1 MIRADLLRRTG
12 AVVLGFGATAMIA
25 HAAHAQDSVAAFY
38 KGKTVTLN
46 VGFGPGGGYDAT
58 TRLVARY
65 LSKHIPG
72 HPAVVVANMPGAGSM
87 RVASHIYSVA
97 PKNGTVL
104 GVAATSIM
112 LEPLFGNKNAKYDPA
127 KFEWIGSMHND
138 TNACAVWKGA
148 GVGIKTLE
156 DLIKA
161 KKTIVFG
168 SLSPETETTRF
179 PMFLKH
185 VAKAPIKV
193 VHGYRGTKPVMMAAQ
208 KGEVDAT
215 CGMYE
220 SSVKT
225 AYRSELESG
234 DLKVV
239 FHVNLDKDK
248 IATFGDAAGVR
259 QFLKTDEMKKIGEI
273 LFRPT
278 SITRPIFA
286 PPGTPKD
293 RVAAL
298 RKALMD
304 TMKDPGTVADGKK
317 QNVDFEPMEGERIGQ
332 IMAGFQSTPK
342 ELIQKALALSKFE

>member
-1 MIRADLLRRTG
+1 MAGGSMVRRSGAIG
-12 AVVLGFGATAMIA
+12 AVFAVLAGLAP
-25 HAAHAQDSVAAFY
+25 AAQADSISDFY
-38 KGKTVTLN
+38 KGKTITLH
-46 VGFGPGGGYDAT
+46 VGFGAGGGYDTT
-58 TRLVARY
+58 TRLVARH
-65 LSKHIPG
+65 LPKHIPG
-72 HPAVVVANMPGAGSM
+72 KPSVVVANMPGAGSM
-87 RVASHIYSVA
+87 RVANYIYSVA
-97 PKNGTVL
+97 PKDGTVL
-104 GVAATSIM
+104 GVAAATMM
-112 LEPLFGNKNAKYDPA
+112 LEPLFGNKNAKFNPQ

-138 TNACAVWKGA
+138 TNSCAVWKGA
-148 GVGIKTLE
+148 QVGIKTLD

-193 VHGYRGTKPVMMAAQ
+193 VHGYRGTKPIMLAAQ

-225 AYRSELESG
+225 AYKSELASG
-234 DLKVV
+234 DLKIV

-248 IATFGDAAGVR
+248 IATFVDAAGVR

-278 SITRPIFA
+278 SITRPIMA
-286 PPGTPKD
+286 PPGTPAD
-293 RVAAL
+293 RVVAL

-317 QNVDFEPMEGERIGQ
+317 LEIDFEPMEGKRIAE
-332 IMAGFQSTPK
+332 IMKGFEDTPK
-342 ELIQKALALSKFE
+342 ELIQKALAITKFE

>member
-1 MIRADLLRRTG
+1 MTVSRRMRRASAISLASLVAG
-12 AVVLGFGATAMIA
+12 LVSS
-25 HAAHAQDSVAAFY
+25 AAHADTVADFY
-38 KGKTVTLN
+38 KGKTMTLN
-46 VGFGPGGGYDAT
+46 VGFGAGGGYDTT
-58 TRLVARY
+58 TRLVARH

-72 HPAVVVANMPGAGSM
+72 NPTVVVANMPGAGSM
-87 RVASHIYSVA
+87 RVAGWIYSVA
-97 PKNGTVL
+97 PKDGTML
-104 GVAATSIM
+104 GVAAAAVM

-138 TNACAVWKGA
+138 TNSCAVWKGA
-148 GVGIKTLE
+148 GVGIRTL
-156 DLIKA
+156 DDMIKS
-161 KKTIVFG
+161 KKTIIFG

-193 VHGYRGTKPVMMAAQ
+193 VHGYRGTKAVMLAAQ

-225 AYRSELESG
+225 AYKSELESG

-248 IATFGDAAGVR
+248 VATFGDAVSVR
-259 QFLKTDEMKKIGEI
+259 KFLPTDEMKKIGEI

-278 SITRPIFA
+278 SITRPVFA
-286 PPGTPKD
+286 PPGTPAN

-317 QNVDFEPMEGERIGQ
+317 LNVTFEPMEGKRIGE
-332 IMAGFQSTPK
+332 IMEGFKSTPP
-342 ELIQKALALSKFE
+342 EIINKALALSKFE

>member
-1 MIRADLLRRTG
+1 MSRTITMRRAGVLACAALATG
-12 AVVLGFGATAMIA
+12 LASGTAC
-25 HAAHAQDSVAAFY
+25 AQNAAAFF

-46 VGFGPGGGYDAT
+46 VGFGAGGGYDTT
-58 TRLVARY
+58 TRLVARH
-65 LSKHIPG
+65 LGKHIPG
-72 HPAVVVANMPGAGSM
+72 NPTVVVANMPGAGSM
-87 RVASHIYSVA
+87 RVAGWIYSVA
-97 PKNGTVL
+97 PKDGTML
-104 GVAATSIM
+104 GVAAASIM
-112 LEPLFGNKNAKYDPA
+112 LEPLFGNKNAKFDPA

-138 TNACAVWKGA
+138 TNSCAVWKGA
-148 GVGIKTLE
+148 GVGIKTL
-156 DLIKA
+156 DDMIKS

-193 VHGYRGTKPVMMAAQ
+193 VHGYRGTKPIMLAIQ
-208 KGEVDAT
+208 KGELDAT

-225 AYRSELESG
+225 AYRSELASG

-239 FHVNLDKDK
+239 FHVDLDRDTVP
-248 IATFGDAAGVR
+248 TFGDAVGVR

-293 RVAAL
+293 RVEAL

-304 TMKDPGTVADGKK
+304 TMKDPATVADGKK
-317 QNVDFEPMEGERIGQ
+317 LEVEFNPMEGKRIGE
-332 IMAGFQSTPK
+332 IMEGFKSTPP
-342 ELIQKALALSKFE
+342 ELVKKALEMSKFE